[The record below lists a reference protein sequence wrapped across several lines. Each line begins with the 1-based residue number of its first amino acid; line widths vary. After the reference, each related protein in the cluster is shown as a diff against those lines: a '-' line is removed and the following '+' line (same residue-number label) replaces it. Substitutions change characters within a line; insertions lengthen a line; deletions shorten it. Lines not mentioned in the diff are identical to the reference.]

1 MTEFGSDL
9 ILARLQQLHPKS
21 IDLSLSRIERLL
33 ARLGHPERSLPPVV
47 HIAGTNG
54 KGSTLAMLDA
64 MLTASGRKVHRY
76 ISPHLV
82 HFNERILLHGTPID
96 EHLLADVLD
105 ECERANRDEPIT
117 FFEITTAAA
126 FLAFGRIEA
135 DMLLLETGLGG
146 RLDATNVIDRPRFGL
161 ISPISMDHEAYLGN
175 DLRSIAS
182 EKAGIIKPGMQVL
195 SGPQTDEVHAVLKQ
209 RAADVGAELATL
221 GRDIGFSPGSGEF
234 TLENGS
240 DVRVWPAPRLRGA
253 HQLQNAALAVTAA
266 SRLGLDDTAIRR
278 GLEQA
283 RWAARLQRI
292 TGGPL
297 VDMLPG
303 NVELWLDGGHNPAAG
318 QAIASSLDEIAGG
331 RKVDL
336 VVGMLET
343 KDVDAFLAP
352 LRGRIDR
359 LRFVPVPNE
368 TLSRDAAIEAERAL
382 RAGWNAAA
390 AAGIAEGIAGL
401 VESDDGAA
409 RTILVCGSLYLAGHV
424 LRSRK

>member
-126 FLAFGRIEA
+126 FLAFGRVEA

-221 GRDIGFSPGSGEF
+221 GRDIGFSPGPDGF
-234 TLENGS
+234 TLENGR

-318 QAIASSLDEIAGG
+318 QAIASSLDGIAGG

-368 TLSRDAAIEAERAL
+368 TLSRDAAIEAERAS

-390 AAGIAEGIAGL
+390 AAGITEGIAGL
-401 VESDDGAA
+401 VETDDGAA